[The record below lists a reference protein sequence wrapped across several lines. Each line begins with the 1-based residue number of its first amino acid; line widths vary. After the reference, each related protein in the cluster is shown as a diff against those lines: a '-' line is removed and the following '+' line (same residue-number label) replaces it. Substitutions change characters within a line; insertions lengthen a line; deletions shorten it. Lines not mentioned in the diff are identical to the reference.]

1 MYTYLFEV
9 DVLKKYRG
17 ITRLSTLV
25 DMGEGGIKIWPK
37 IVDVFNGLPLIAFYG
52 PLRVLVSNTHCS
64 E

>member
-25 DMGEGGIKIWPK
+25 DKGEEGVKIWPK
-37 IVDVFNGLPLIAFYG
+37 TVVEWTDPMQNFHLKAVQNAKFLDA
-52 PLRVLVSNTHCS
+52 S
-64 E
+64 